1 MMKKFLS
8 AICIVFCLLS
18 LSACENQQVEE
29 SQVTSQHVENAKSL
43 ANSMT
48 AFLVTF
54 FDETQAEAIKSE
66 HNAESLE
73 LLFDENYQVYV
84 NGNGILK
91 AVDSFQSAYDAFGKL
106 VSIDEITSQVNGE
119 YIYVY
124 LQVTGEKKTGE
135 IEYIFSNDY
144 FVRLESATLN
154 VEYTLTEKM
163 KSAALNTVIGLTVVF
178 SVLTLISFIIS
189 TFTLFGKDK
198 HNNHTSKNLELRN
211 VLEPMRVPFSE
222 SKDVTEKLEDDLEL
236 VAVITAAIMAYREKE
251 NEQEISF
258 VVRSIRKRR

>member
-1 MMKKFLS
+1 
-8 AICIVFCLLS
+8 
-18 LSACENQQVEE
+18 VEE

-106 VSIDEITSQVNGE
+106 VSIDEITSKVNGE

-144 FVRLESATLN
+144 FVR
-154 VEYTLTEKM
+154 
-163 KSAALNTVIGLTVVF
+163 
-178 SVLTLISFIIS
+178 
-189 TFTLFGKDK
+189 
-198 HNNHTSKNLELRN
+198 
-211 VLEPMRVPFSE
+211 
-222 SKDVTEKLEDDLEL
+222 
-236 VAVITAAIMAYREKE
+236 
-251 NEQEISF
+251 
-258 VVRSIRKRR
+258 